1 MARLSAWKCWYA
13 LMLMLATSAI
23 ALSAQSFKT
32 LVSFDGTNGA
42 NPNYGSL
49 VQGFDGNIYGTTSVG
64 GASEDGTVFKMSR
77 RGTLTTLHSFDG
89 TDGYNLFG
97 DPVIQAADGNFY
109 GTTEAGG
116 AHGNG
121 TVYKMTPAGVVTT
134 LYSFCTGVNCAD
146 GYYPRGLMQA
156 SNGRFYGA
164 TVQGGA
170 YGGGTVFEIDK
181 LGNLNTLH
189 SFCSE
194 ANCADGGEPF
204 IPVQATNGNF
214 YSTTNYGGAYN
225 GGTVFEISAAGKLTT
240 LHSFDGPD
248 GSGPFGGLVQASDG
262 NFYGTTIYGGT
273 NEDGTVF
280 KVTPS
285 GVLTTLH
292 SFDGADGANPTAAVV
307 QATNG
312 RFYGVTTSGGTYKT
326 GTIYEMTGQGQLTS
340 LYSFCAQQGCPDG
353 STPYAG
359 LLQATDGNLYG
370 TTATGG
376 ADVIYGTVF
385 SLDVG
390 LGPFVSFEFPVGPVG
405 KTVEILGQGFTG
417 ATGAS
422 FNGTSANFK
431 VVSDTF
437 LEAQVPAGATTGLVT
452 VTTPSGTLTSNKPF
466 RVTPQL
472 LSFSPPSGP
481 VGTEVMITGV
491 SLTQTLGVGFGN
503 HVPAQFTVNSDTQ
516 VTATVPTG
524 AQSGKIGIQTK
535 GGTAISSGT
544 FTVTP

>member
-1 MARLSAWKCWYA
+1 MKTLHVSTRCYA
-13 LMLMLATSAI
+13 LMLLLVTSAI
-23 ALSAQSFKT
+23 ALPAQTFKT
-32 LVSFDGTNGA
+32 LVSFDGPNGA
-42 NPNYGSL
+42 NPGYGPL
-49 VQGFDGNIYGTTSVG
+49 VQGFDGKIYGTASIG
-64 GASEDGTVFKMSR
+64 GASEDGTVFKITPS
-77 RGTLTTLHSFDG
+77 GTLTTLHSFDG
-89 TDGYNLFG
+89 TDGSNLFG

-134 LYSFCTGVNCAD
+134 LYNFCAEINCAD

-156 SNGRFYGA
+156 TNGKFYGA

-170 YGGGTVFEIDK
+170 YGGGTVFEINSV
-181 LGNLNTLH
+181 GQLNTLH
-189 SFCSE
+189 SFCAE

-204 IPVQATNGNF
+204 IPVQATNKNF

-225 GGTVFEISAAGKLTT
+225 GGTVFEINAAGKLTT
-240 LHSFDGPD
+240 LHSFDGAD
-248 GSGPFGGLVQASDG
+248 GSNPFSSLIQASDG

-273 NEDGTVF
+273 GQDGTVF
-280 KVTPS
+280 KMTPG

-292 SFDGADGANPTAAVV
+292 SFDGADGANPTAALV
-307 QATNG
+307 QATN
-312 RFYGVTTSGGTYKT
+312 RNFYGVTTNGGTYKT
-326 GTIYEMTGQGQLTS
+326 GTIFEMTGQGQLTT

-359 LLQATDGNLYG
+359 LLQATDGSLYG

-376 ADVIYGTVF
+376 ANAIYGTVF
-385 SLDVG
+385 SVDMG
-390 LGPFVSFEFPVGPVG
+390 LGPFVSFEFAVGPVG
-405 KTVEILGQGFTG
+405 KMVEILGQGFTG
-417 ATGAS
+417 TTGAS
-422 FNGTSANFK
+422 FNGTAANFK

-452 VTTPSGTLTSNKPF
+452 VTTPSRTLSSNKPF

-481 VGTEVMITGV
+481 VGTQVTITGV
-491 SLTQTLGVGFGN
+491 SFTQTLGVGFGN
-503 HVPAQFTVNSDTQ
+503 RVPAQFTVNSDTQ
-516 VTATVPTG
+516 VTAIVPTG

-544 FTVTP
+544 FTVTQ